1 MLKNLDINEYR
12 GIQNSQLDNLGKI
25 NIIAG
30 ENNTG
35 KTSILEVIE
44 SLERP
49 NSLRAWRV
57 IGRREGN
64 TARISTNLYDNIST
78 LFPVNNYGDET
89 HISYS
94 GIVDDIPFPVKI
106 SGKISD
112 VILSGGQMRHI
123 SGYSRAANSA
133 DFEDTSDSEEYESSA
148 LDIELFVNGEPY
160 GEDRIYALG
169 NGFQRDNNR
178 EVSIINNVLYISPTQ
193 HANNTL
199 YLNSLMTNTQLYEE
213 FVEIMKQFDPDFYDI
228 S

>member
-12 GIQNSQLDNLGKI
+12 GIQNLQLDNLGKI

-49 NSLRAWRV
+49 NSLRAWRT

-64 TARISTNLYDNIST
+64 VARVSTNLYDTMST
-78 LFPVNNYGDET
+78 LFPVNNYGNET

-94 GIVDDIPFPVKI
+94 GIADDKPFSVKI
-106 SGKISD
+106 SGKFSD
-112 VILSGGQMRHI
+112 VILSGRQMRHI
-123 SGYSRAANSA
+123 SGYSRVANSI
-133 DFEDTSDSEEYESSA
+133 DFEDASDSEEYESSA
-148 LDIELFVNGEPY
+148 LDIEFFVNGEPY

>member
-1 MLKNLDINEYR
+1 MIN
-12 GIQNSQLDNLGKI
+12 IQKKSRIKNSQLDNLGEI

-106 SGKISD
+106 SGKFSD

-148 LDIELFVNGEPY
+148 LDIEFFVNGEPY